1 MNKKVPVTIFTGFLG
16 SGKTTVISN
25 LLNSI
30 EDRRTAVLVNEF
42 GEVSIDGNA
51 LKRHEERVGIKVIP
65 LTVSLAGYAE
75 DTEFDNILEIIA
87 EERPRFEHIII
98 ETSGLV
104 VPTGLIERL
113 QSRHAEKFVLD
124 ATFTLVD
131 TPWLLSHP
139 FARTTDSQVSATEEV
154 FQRQLAAADVVV
166 LNKID
171 ELNEHQI
178 HHAEHELRERCNT
191 IRFLE
196 LAWHAKL
203 DAKVAL
209 GLRLNQ
215 FVATND
221 ARELVAVG
229 MHSHSD
235 GHTHSGLGE
244 HAHGLHTHTHLHE
257 HDPGWISF
265 TLHSHQRQDEQ
276 ALVRGLAQ
284 LAHDSSLMRF
294 KGSANLSCGNA
305 AVVHGVR
312 DRVTVESETETG
324 HVAEEHSEL
333 VFIGY
338 HLDRDHVA
346 RMLNESTSGDWH

>member
-1 MNKKVPVTIFTGFLG
+1 MNKKTPVTIFTGFLG

-25 LLNSI
+25 LLHSI

-42 GEVSIDGNA
+42 GEVSIDGYV
-51 LKRHEERVGIKVIP
+51 LKQHEERAGIKVIP
-65 LTVSLAGYAE
+65 LTVSLAGYE
-75 DTEFDNILEIIA
+75 KDTEFDSILQA
-87 EERPRFEHIII
+87 LASERPRFEHVII

-104 VPTGLIERL
+104 VPTGIIERL
-113 QSRHAEKFVLD
+113 QTRHSENFVLD

-139 FARTTDSQVSATEEV
+139 FAQTTNSQVSATEEV

-171 ELNEHQI
+171 GLNELQL
-178 HHAEHELRERCNT
+178 HHAEHELRERCST

-215 FVATND
+215 FVASND
-221 ARELVAVG
+221 AKELVAVG

-235 GHTHSGLGE
+235 GHAHSGLGE

-265 TLHSHQRQDEQ
+265 TLHSHERQDEQ
-276 ALVRGLAQ
+276 SLVRGLAQ

-294 KGSANLSCGNA
+294 KGSANLACGKA

-312 DRVTVESETETG
+312 DRVTVEPEMEAG
-324 HVAEEHSEL
+324 HKAQDHSEL

-338 HLDRDHVA
+338 HLDREHVA
-346 RMLNESTSGDWH
+346 RVLNESTSGDWH